1 MAIGY
6 NESQKIN
13 NEQQQYYQKF
23 TKLADQYYEANRYV
37 KKLQGQQNKTESEK
51 KQLQDWKDEKENIYT
66 RLKDLNILTER
77 KLGKGYTE
85 KLPLKL

>member
-6 NESQKIN
+6 NESAKLNQAV
-13 NEQQQYYQKF
+13 QQYQQKHYKLVKEYQ
-23 TKLADQYYEANRYV
+23 EAHRYV

-66 RLKDLNILTER
+66 RLKDLNVLTER
-77 KLGKGYTE
+77 KIGKQWLE

>member
-13 NEQQQYYQKF
+13 SEAQQYTQKF
-23 TKLADQYYEANRYV
+23 NKLVDEYYEADRHV
-37 KKLQGQQNKTESEK
+37 KKWQGKQNKTDSEK
-51 KQLQDWKDEKENIYT
+51 NQLQDWKDEKENIYT

-85 KLPLKL
+85 KLPSKI